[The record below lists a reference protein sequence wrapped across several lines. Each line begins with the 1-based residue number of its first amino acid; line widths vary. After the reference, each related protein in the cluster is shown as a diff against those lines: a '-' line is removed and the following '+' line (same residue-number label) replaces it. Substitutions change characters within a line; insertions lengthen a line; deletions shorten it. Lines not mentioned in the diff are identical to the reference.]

1 MRRGKRL
8 LAALVLPCLLCPGYG
23 RALAPAVAPA
33 LATWQ
38 GTAEA
43 VQTHNDSMTVIGT
56 FNSMLL
62 ISRGGGRIASGRMRC
77 PTVLTIGMTDGSLQ
91 GSGSCAYTASD
102 GARAFGD
109 WQCSGTRGKGC
120 RGEFTLSGGT
130 ARLAGVKGRTRIA
143 IQGPLELT
151 HAGDRTLTDHAMG
164 TAEWAD
170 LGVLLRGV
178 PATQ

>member
-1 MRRGKRL
+1 MLL
-8 LAALVLPCLLCPGYG
+8 LAPLMLPSLFHALHG
-23 RALAPAVAPA
+23 AAVADTAPA

-43 VQTHNDSMTVIGT
+43 VQTRTDRITVIGT
-56 FNSMLL
+56 FSSMLL
-62 ISRGGGRIASGRMRC
+62 ISRGSGRIASGRMLC
-77 PTVLTIGMTDGSLQ
+77 PTVLRIGMADGSLH

-109 WQCSGTRGKGC
+109 WNCSGVRGQGC

-143 IQGPLELT
+143 FQGPLELT
-151 HAGDRTLTDHAMG
+151 QAGDRTLTDHAMG
-164 TAEWAD
+164 TTEWAD
-170 LGVLLRGV
+170 LGMLLHAL
-178 PATQ
+178 PAAQ

>member
-1 MRRGKRL
+1 MRHGIFL
-8 LAALVLPCLLCPGYG
+8 LAALLLPSLSYIPHGG
-23 RALAPAVAPA
+23 AALATAPA

-43 VQTHNDSMTVIGT
+43 VQTRSDRVTVIGT
-56 FNSMLL
+56 FTSMLL
-62 ISRGGGRIASGRMRC
+62 ISRGNGRIASGRMIC
-77 PTVLTIGMTDGSLQ
+77 PTVLKIGMADASLH

-109 WQCSGTRGKGC
+109 WTCSGTRGRGC

-143 IQGPLELT
+143 FQAPLELT
-151 HAGDRTLTDHAMG
+151 QAGDRTLTDHAMG
-164 TAEWAD
+164 TAEWED
-170 LGVLLRGV
+170 LGMLLRAL
-178 PATQ
+178 PAAR